1 MIKFFTY
8 HIDNSFC
15 IIEIVIDRLVFIESS
30 TILDG
35 IKHKIAELG
44 FPNLI
49 LDMNR
54 VQILDS
60 SGIGLLISIKRLIDT
75 HKKTIAIVN
84 DDQNVLRLLRN
95 AGLDNYFQVFKKL
108 DDATSYFLNNEKANI

>member
-1 MIKFFTY
+1 MKKFFEF
-8 HIDNSFC
+8 HIDKYYC
-15 IIEIVIDRLVFIESS
+15 IIEIVIDRLIFIQSS

-35 IKHKIAELG
+35 IKHKIAELE

-60 SGIGLLISIKRLIDT
+60 SGIGLLLSIKRLIEA
-75 HKKTIAIVN
+75 HKKTLVLVN

-95 AGLDNYFQVFKKL
+95 AELENYFPVFKKL
-108 DDATSYFLNNEKANI
+108 DDATSYFINNVKTNY